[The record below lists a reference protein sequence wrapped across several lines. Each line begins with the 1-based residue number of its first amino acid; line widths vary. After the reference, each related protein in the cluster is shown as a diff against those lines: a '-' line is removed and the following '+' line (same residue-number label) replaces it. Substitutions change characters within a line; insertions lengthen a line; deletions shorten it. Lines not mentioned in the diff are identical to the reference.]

1 MIFQSWQWLKSQWS
15 ALSAQLGELP
25 HVYGH
30 TNFPK
35 QFIIETFHPA
45 GWPAPSQ
52 TKKGPAEAWEQA
64 LFVKTKEKK
73 NQIKSN
79 LSLLCIML
87 QHCSPH
93 LSMHPHFLC
102 MCTIL
107 VTEDNCMY
115 FLPLP
120 CILLNSVASKSSKSV
135 AQCKNPHWSSGKA
148 GESINMYLATP
159 SLKDNRKLY
168 SNN

>member
-1 MIFQSWQWLKSQWS
+1 MGSLLTTMIFQSWQWLKSQWS

-35 QFIIETFHPA
+35 QFIIQTFHPA

-79 LSLLCIML
+79 LSLLYIML

-107 VTEDNCMY
+107 VTEDNYVFFTFTLYTAELCGKQV
-115 FLPLP
+115 LQKCSSVQKPPL
-120 CILLNSVASKSSKSV
+120 V
-135 AQCKNPHWSSGKA
+135 
-148 GESINMYLATP
+148 
-159 SLKDNRKLY
+159 
-168 SNN
+168 